1 MSSILTFM
9 GKHLI
14 VVIVACLELMAAVLL
29 LVRAKSRKPSKKS
42 DHRSNSLF
50 DECMKD
56 QDSVAY
62 VLISRNSMLPV
73 YETGNLEKMIG
84 VSFDALKAD
93 VRKLFSM
100 AKSES
105 ASDSLWKSYVEW
117 DTVSPF
123 EKIVEMNDGRWIR
136 FYVTHHKKTDM
147 DLLEIDEYSKEH
159 EVLEKYKYK
168 FDELESESKSKTS
181 FLYRMSHEIR
191 TPMNGIIGMI
201 DLAEGKLPS
210 DSLAMQ
216 YLSRCDEL
224 SQHLLSLINDIL
236 DMSRIEA
243 GKVEIEHREFSIHK
257 LGDKLYDMFKLQFQ
271 KKGISFEVRYEGI
284 DVDRVIGDELRL
296 SQILINFLSNAVKF
310 TSKGEV
316 IVTVSEMSKTEESAD
331 FMFRVHDTGIGM
343 STDFLQRIFKPFE
356 QESADTG
363 KIYGGTGLGMAITDQ
378 LVKLM
383 GGEIIVDS
391 KQGVGSDFAVYL
403 TLPLSKSAVIETS
416 AAAEEEEDEN
426 IQWSICGYR
435 ILVAEDNEINSMI
448 MRELL
453 EQAGAI
459 GEFVTNGLEAVNA
472 VKDHPEYYYDCIL
485 MDIQMPVMDGR
496 IACAEIRKLDRKDVS
511 SLLIYALSAD
521 AFTEDERMS
530 ASYGMN
536 GHFVKPL
543 NFSLIENTVGR
554 QLAKMKKATKHEEER
569 N

>member
-1 MSSILTFM
+1 MSSILTYM
-9 GKHLI
+9 GQHLMI
-14 VVIVACLELMAAVLL
+14 VSVACLEMIIAVLL
-29 LVRAKSRKPSKKS
+29 LIRAKNGKHSIKS
-42 DHRSNSLF
+42 DHRNDSLF
-50 DECMKD
+50 DECMNA
-56 QDSVAY
+56 QNSVAY
-62 VLISRNSMLPV
+62 VLISRSTMLPV
-73 YETGNLEKMIG
+73 YEAGNLEKMIG

-105 ASDSLWKSYVEW
+105 LSASLWKSYVGW

-123 EKIVEMNDGRWIR
+123 EKIVEMKDGSWIR
-136 FYVTHHKKTDM
+136 YHVTHHQETGM
-147 DLLEIDEYSKEH
+147 DLLEIYAYSKEH
-159 EVLEKYKYK
+159 EVLEKYRYK
-168 FDELESESKSKTS
+168 FDELESESQSKTS

-201 DLAEGKLPS
+201 DLAEGKLPK
-210 DSLAMQ
+210 DSAAMQ

-257 LGDKLYDMFKLQFQ
+257 LGDKLYDMFKLQLQ
-271 KKGISFEVRYEGI
+271 NKGVSFEIRYEGI
-284 DVDRVIGDELRL
+284 EEDRVIGDELRL

-316 IVTVSEMSKTEESAD
+316 IVTISEMCKTEESAD

-363 KIYGGTGLGMAITDQ
+363 KKYGGTGLGMAITDQ

-383 GGEIIVDS
+383 GGEIVVDS

-403 TLPLSKSAVIETS
+403 TLPLSKSAVIEAS
-416 AAAEEEEDEN
+416 AAIEEEEDDSR
-426 IQWSICGYR
+426 QWSINGYR

-448 MRELL
+448 MHELL
-453 EQAGAI
+453 DQAGAVS
-459 GEFVTNGLEAVNA
+459 EFVTNGLEAVNA
-472 VKDHPEYYYDCIL
+472 VKDHPEFYYDCIL

-496 IACAEIRKLDRKDVS
+496 TACAEIRKLDRKDVS

-521 AFTEDERMS
+521 AFTEDERLS

-554 QLAKMKKATKHEEER
+554 QLAKQKER
-569 N
+569 QVR

>member
-9 GKHLI
+9 GQHLLI
-14 VVIVACLELMAAVLL
+14 VMIACVELIVAVLL
-29 LVRAKSRKPSKKS
+29 LARFKNGKHSIKAERK
-42 DHRSNSLF
+42 NNTLF
-50 DECMKD
+50 DECMDD
-56 QDSVAY
+56 QENVAY
-62 VLISRNSMLPV
+62 VLISRSAMLPV
-73 YETGNLEKMIG
+73 YETGDLQSLIG
-84 VSFDALKAD
+84 LSFDTLKAD

-100 AKSES
+100 AKGDSVS
-105 ASDSLWKSYVEW
+105 KSLWKSYTEW
-117 DTVSPF
+117 NTLTPF
-123 EKIVEMNDGRWIR
+123 DKLVEMKDGRWIR
-136 FYVTHHKKTDM
+136 YHVTHHKETGM
-147 DLLEIDEYSKEH
+147 DLLEIRECSKEH
-159 EVLEKYKYK
+159 EVLEKYKNK
-168 FDELESESKSKTS
+168 FDELESESQSKTS

-201 DLAEGKLPS
+201 DLAEGKLPK
-210 DSLAMQ
+210 DSPALQ

-243 GKVEIEHREFSIHK
+243 GKVEIEHKEFNLHM
-257 LGDKLYDMFKLQFQ
+257 LGEKLYDMFKVQFQ
-271 KKGISFEVRYEGI
+271 NKGVNYEVRYEGI
-284 DVDRVIGDELRL
+284 EEDRVIGDELRL

-310 TSKGEV
+310 TSEGEV
-316 IVTVSEMSKTEESAD
+316 IVTISEMSKTETSAD

-356 QESADTG
+356 QESVDTG

-383 GGEIIVDS
+383 GGEIVVDS

-403 TLPLSKSAVIETS
+403 TLPISTSTVTETS
-416 AAAEEEEDEN
+416 AVTEEEEDDTK
-426 IQWSICGYR
+426 QWSIKGYR

-453 EQAGAI
+453 DQAGAVS
-459 GEFVTNGLEAVNA
+459 EFVTNGLLAVEAVKN
-472 VKDHPEYYYDCIL
+472 HPEYYYDCIL

-496 IACAEIRKLDRKDVS
+496 TACAEIRKMNRKDVS

-543 NFSLIENTVGR
+543 NFSLIESTVGR
-554 QLAKMKKATKHEEER
+554 QLAKQKER
-569 N
+569 QGR